1 MKSVS
6 FHPGRKMYEE
16 IVEQLKQ
23 EGLYRSLTPRLPG
36 KGAEIVIDGK
46 PYISFSSN
54 DYLGLSTHP
63 LLIKAGQL
71 ALEEYGA
78 GSGAS
83 RLLSGSLLPHHQ
95 FEQEIAK
102 FKNTESALIFGSGYL
117 ANLALMTTL
126 AGEGDLILADRLN
139 HASLVDGC
147 RLSRAAF
154 KVFRHNDT
162 DHLRH
167 LLIKKPE
174 NQQAL
179 IVTEGLF
186 SMEGDL
192 APLPELVK
200 ISREFKTR
208 LIIDDAH
215 GFGVLGKQ
223 GRGIAEF
230 FNLEKEIEIQMGTLG
245 KAAGLYGAFVA
256 GPRSLVE
263 YLINRAKT
271 FIYSTSLPPMISAMG
286 MVSLK
291 LISEG
296 EELRSR
302 LSENQSW
309 FSEQLLK
316 AGFSI
321 PKQSGPIIPIFT
333 GDNFKTMD
341 FSRALFNEG
350 IFIPAIRPPTVP
362 EGKARLRVS
371 LSASHTRQQLDLCV
385 NKLTRWGNHFGII

>member
-1 MKSVS
+1 
-6 FHPGRKMYEE
+6 MYER
-16 IVEQLKQ
+16 IVEQLKK

-46 PYISFSSN
+46 PCISFASN
-54 DYLGLSTHP
+54 DYLGLSNHP
-63 LLIKAGQL
+63 LLIQAGQL

-83 RLLSGSLLPHHQ
+83 RLLSGSLLPHHH
-95 FEQEIAK
+95 FEREIAK
-102 FKNTESALIFGSGYL
+102 FKGTESALIFGSGYL

-126 AGEGDLILADRLN
+126 AGEGDLILADRLS

-154 KVFRHNDT
+154 KVFRHNDM

-167 LLIKKPE
+167 LLIKKPKA
-174 NQQAL
+174 QPAL

-192 APLPELVK
+192 APLPDLVK
-200 ISREFKTR
+200 ISREFKAR

-215 GFGVLGKQ
+215 GFGVLGKK
-223 GRGIAEF
+223 GRGTSEL

-256 GPRSLVE
+256 GPRSLID
-263 YLINRAKT
+263 YLINRAKS
-271 FIYSTSLPPMISAMG
+271 FIYSTSLPPMISVMG
-286 MVSLK
+286 IVSLK

-296 EELRSR
+296 EALRTR
-302 LSENQSW
+302 LLENQTC
-309 FSEQLLK
+309 FSEALLK

-321 PKQSGPIIPIFT
+321 PGRFGPIIPIFT
-333 GDNFKTMD
+333 GDNFKTLD

-350 IFIPAIRPPTVP
+350 LYIPAIRPPTVP

-371 LSASHTRQQLDLCV
+371 LSVSHTRQQLDFCAS
-385 NKLTRWGNHFGII
+385 KLTKWGTHFGII